1 MPAGIVE
8 TAQAKVNLALHVL
21 GRRDDG
27 YHQLDSAVAF
37 AGAGDVI
44 TVSPKAG
51 EGVSL
56 SVSGPFAAAVP
67 TGPDNLICRAYTVL
81 AQQPLVAH

>member
-44 TVSPKAG
+44 TVSPAASLLKA
-51 EGVSL
+51 
-56 SVSGPFAAAVP
+56 
-67 TGPDNLICRAYTVL
+67 
-81 AQQPLVAH
+81 